1 MESSIAE
8 YKDGRFE
15 FMAADVRNG
24 LNDTSKL
31 YIKYA
36 DIEDKLEAYLH
47 YNAKLRRRRL
57 RMAGKRI
64 IRIWRQR
71 KVTKEM
77 ERKVEEEEKNR
88 ELKAHLKMVE
98 EEQARVRQAA
108 EKKSVADM
116 RSEVQKR
123 LERHEKENTFVC
135 PRRECCGKTF
145 RSKELFQLHERLHFN
160 EDKKANAIR
169 ARKQKEAEE
178 RLGKEKEFLEKVK
191 ADRKARLK
199 REAAEREEEERAK
212 LEDGL
217 GLGFGVEGGD
227 DESSVTSALNEEG
240 DGDGQDEQSQAQMDV
255 EEFFRVT
262 SPSHYT
268 HHMQHFEDRPTSPSV
283 PKLFLDF
290 GGSTESQ
297 DTRRPMS
304 LAEMLEEENSRLKQ
318 AEEKGGALGGIF
330 PQVDSASAS
339 VDGGPM
345 YNDDIS
351 LTSSITDDFDFM
363 SDQDFLS
370 SRSAVT
376 GVELD
381 EAIAELEVRRREIKD
396 NFSR

>member
-1 MESSIAE
+1 
-8 YKDGRFE
+8 
-15 FMAADVRNG
+15 MAADVRNG

-31 YIKYA
+31 YVKYA

-71 KVTKEM
+71 KVTKEL
-77 ERKVEEEEKNR
+77 ERKMAEEEKNK

-98 EEQARVRQAA
+98 EERARVRQAA
-108 EKKSVADM
+108 EKKSVEDM

-145 RSKELFQLHERLHFN
+145 HSKELFQLHERLHFN
-160 EDKKANAIR
+160 EDKKASAIK
-169 ARKQKEAEE
+169 ARKQKVRMCEERTAWGAKRQHRLNNPNPVAFLLQEAEA
-178 RLGKEKEFLEKVK
+178 RLGKEKVFLEKVK
-191 ADRKARLK
+191 TDRKERLE
-199 REAAEREEEERAK
+199 REATEREEEERAK
-212 LEDGL
+212 LEEGL
-217 GLGFGVEGGD
+217 GLGFGDLEGGD
-227 DESSVTSALNEEG
+227 DETSVTSVLSE
-240 DGDGQDEQSQAQMDV
+240 DGDGQGEQTQVQIDV

-268 HHMQHFEDRPTSPSV
+268 HHMQHFEERPTSPSV

-290 GGSTESQ
+290 GGDAGSGDS
-297 DTRRPMS
+297 RRPMS

-318 AEEKGGALGGIF
+318 AEEDGTF

-339 VDGGPM
+339 VNNGGPM
-345 YNDDIS
+345 FNDDIS

-363 SDQDFLS
+363 SDQDFL
-370 SRSAVT
+370 R
-376 GVELD
+376 
-381 EAIAELEVRRREIKD
+381 
-396 NFSR
+396 